1 MIFAFLY
8 ILSSILHVE
17 MLLKVTYSAYKR
29 KYYDSLLHF
38 TMIYGEILKTGEKWF
53 SMLRFLTFHG
63 LFNADSKLPK
73 NYYKLYGYPRDLSF
87 RKSQF

>member
-1 MIFAFLY
+1 MIFAFVL
-8 ILSSILHVE
+8 ILSSILHVD

-29 KYYDSLLHF
+29 KYYDS
-38 TMIYGEILKTGEKWF
+38 MIYGEILKTGEKWL

-63 LFNADSKLPK
+63 LFNANSKLPK
-73 NYYKLYGYPRDLSF
+73 NYLKIYRYPRDHSF

>member
-1 MIFAFLY
+1 MIFAFVL

-29 KYYDSLLHF
+29 KYCYIF
-38 TMIYGEILKTGEKWF
+38 TMIYGEILKTVEKWL
-53 SMLRFLTFHG
+53 SMLRFLAFHG
-63 LFNADSKLPK
+63 LFNADSKLPE

-87 RKSQF
+87 RKSKF